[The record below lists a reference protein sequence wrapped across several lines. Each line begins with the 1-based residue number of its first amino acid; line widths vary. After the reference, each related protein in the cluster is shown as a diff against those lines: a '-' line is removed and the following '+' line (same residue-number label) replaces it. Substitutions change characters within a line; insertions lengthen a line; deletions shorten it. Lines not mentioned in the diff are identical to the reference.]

1 MRDYRDAKAMA
12 RRLRAALAHK
22 GVSLTH
28 TDCLELI
35 ARSFGLKDWQVL
47 AAMIDADAGHGASAP
62 GSAPP
67 SPHLWSGPLLPV
79 RDIVMFPKLTAPL
92 FIGRARSMR
101 ALASAFTGEQ
111 ELLLVTQRDR
121 DDDDPGQ
128 DQLYPVGIIAD
139 VLQRFTLPDG
149 TAKLLVRG
157 RERARL
163 VRIVETD
170 GVRRAE
176 AALTPSPAVD
186 LVASLPFAQAAATA
200 FQAYAKGKEP
210 LEEATQS
217 IAEVV
222 HPGVLADLIAAHAKA
237 SIAAKQAVLEM
248 ADPIHRLSMA
258 VALIAAPDARAA

>member
-12 RRLRAALAHK
+12 RRLREALAQK
-22 GVSLTH
+22 GVSQTH
-28 TDCLELI
+28 TECLELI

-47 AAMIDADAGHGASAP
+47 AAMIEADAGGGADKA
-62 GSAPP
+62 GADAL
-67 SPHLWSGPLLPV
+67 SPRLWSGPLLPV

-92 FIGRARSMR
+92 FVGRARSMR

-128 DQLYPVGIIAD
+128 NQLYPVGIIAD

-149 TAKLLVRG
+149 TAKLIVRG

-163 VRIVETD
+163 LRIVETD

-176 AALTPSPAVD
+176 AALTPSPATDV
-186 LVASLPFAQAAATA
+186 VASLPLAQAAATA
-200 FQAYAKGKEP
+200 FQAYAKGKEQ
-210 LEEATQS
+210 LEEATGS
-217 IAEVV
+217 IAEIV

-237 SIAAKQAVLEM
+237 SISAKQAVLEM
-248 ADPIHRLSMA
+248 ADPLRRLSMA

>member
-1 MRDYRDAKAMA
+1 MRDYRDAKPMA
-12 RRLRAALAHK
+12 RRLREALTQK

-28 TDCLELI
+28 TECLELI

-47 AAMIDADAGHGASAP
+47 AAMIEADAGGVATP
-62 GSAPP
+62 ETAPP
-67 SPHLWSGPLLPV
+67 SPHLWSGPLLPM

-92 FIGRARSMR
+92 FVGRARSMR
-101 ALASAFTGEQ
+101 ALAKAFTGEQ
-111 ELLLVTQRDR
+111 ELLLATQRDR

-128 DQLYPVGIIAD
+128 DQLYAVGVIAD

-163 VRIVETD
+163 VRIVEAD

-176 AALTPSPAVD
+176 AALTPSAATDV
-186 LVASLPFAQAAATA
+186 VASLPLAQAAATA
-200 FQAYAKGKEP
+200 FRAYAKGKAQ
-210 LEEATQS
+210 LEEATAA

-237 SIAAKQAVLEM
+237 GITAKQAVLEM
-248 ADPIHRLSMA
+248 ADPVRRLSMA
-258 VALIAAPDARAA
+258 VALIAGPDARAA